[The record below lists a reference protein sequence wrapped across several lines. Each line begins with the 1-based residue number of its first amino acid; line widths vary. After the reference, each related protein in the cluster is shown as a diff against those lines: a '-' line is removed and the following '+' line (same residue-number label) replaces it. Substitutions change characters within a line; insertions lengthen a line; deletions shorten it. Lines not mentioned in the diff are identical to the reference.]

1 MERKSLF
8 RLAIHLLWGFLIV
21 VILLLFFRERLGDIP
36 GLVRRLRREPQALV
50 SVFKPRD
57 MAGFGFSFAD
67 PGDLAAW
74 KTSGTRL
81 EAVPGL
87 WDDDETWGRVTFRPT
102 ASPGILLTDETMGV
116 MDWRGAE
123 SLSFTVYNPQTWEV
137 HLKVKVKDTAGHIF
151 QRDHNLPP
159 RTRTAVS
166 IPTRDLADRL
176 DLGRVGYLNLFLWQP
191 ASVTDLYLVDLGF
204 PAPGRPLAP
213 AGPVKFMGLQFPST
227 VRPGEKV
234 EAAFYF
240 IAQRELTA
248 DHTLLLRLRR
258 GEEIVLLS
266 QAEPPTP
273 TSRWRPGRL
282 AKVGPFGVEI
292 PPGLTPGRYGLEVI
306 LARPVPSPRGVELI
320 FQPFDNPE
328 IDGHRVAE
336 IIVTDGPGM

>member
-1 MERKSLF
+1 MERKSFF
-8 RLAIHLLWGFLIV
+8 RLSLRLLWGFLLV
-21 VILLLFFRERLGDIP
+21 VVLLLFFRERLGGVP
-36 GLVRRLRREPQALV
+36 GLFRRLSREPRTLV
-50 SVFKPRD
+50 SAFKPRE
-57 MAGFGFSFAD
+57 MAGFSFSFAD
-67 PGDLAAW
+67 PDDLAAW

-81 EAVPGL
+81 EAVSSIWGTE
-87 WDDDETWGRVTFRPT
+87 ETWLRVTFRPT
-102 ASPGILLTDETMGV
+102 GSPGLLLTDETMGV

-123 SLSFTVYNPQTWEV
+123 SLSIAIYNPNPWEV
-137 HLKVKVKDTAGHIF
+137 HLKVKVKDTAGNIF
-151 QRDHNLPP
+151 QRGIDLPP
-159 RTRTAVS
+159 LTRTAVA

-191 ASVTDLYLVDLGF
+191 SSVTDLYLVDLGF

-213 AGPVKFMGLQFPST
+213 AGPVKFMGLRFPST
-227 VRPGEKV
+227 VRPGERV

-240 IAQRELTA
+240 IAQRELGA
-248 DHTLLLRLRR
+248 DHTLLIRLRR
-258 GEEIVLLS
+258 EEEIFLLS

-292 PPGLTPGRYGLEVI
+292 PPTLAPGRYGLEVI
-306 LARPVPSPRGVELI
+306 LAQPVPSPRGVELV

-336 IIVTDGPGM
+336 IIVTEDSGM